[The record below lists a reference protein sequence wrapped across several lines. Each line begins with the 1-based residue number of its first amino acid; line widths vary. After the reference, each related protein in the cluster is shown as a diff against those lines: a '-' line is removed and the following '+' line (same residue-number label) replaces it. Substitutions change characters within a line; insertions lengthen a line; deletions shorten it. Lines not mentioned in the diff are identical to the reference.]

1 MQAAAFA
8 KGEYFLF
15 GFAYPLMEETVIRWM
30 RNTPPAAANIL
41 ACYLERSANHEQ
53 TPGIIGREPRPFAFV

>member
-1 MQAAAFA
+1 
-8 KGEYFLF
+8 
-15 GFAYPLMEETVIRWM
+15 MEETVIRWM